1 MYFFGKNGKNIIVVL
16 LKFNMISLS
25 WIIDI
30 SLWNY
35 LSSCVGPIFL
45 KKKRLMWIDFCT
57 IYQFP
62 PMSHHKFHDFTV
74 NAFMICNSVVFT
86 TGSTDGRIHCWN
98 TETGVKVAV
107 MNADHPGPIQ
117 CLQFNPKYM
126 MLASACSNMVQ
137 FLCSIYFVDCAAF
150 WLC

>member
-1 MYFFGKNGKNIIVVL
+1 MKL
-16 LKFNMISLS
+16 LKFMCGAN
-25 WIIDI
+25 
-30 SLWNY
+30 
-35 LSSCVGPIFL
+35 FK
-45 KKKRLMWIDFCT
+45 KKKRVNGDRFLWVTLVLFINSCQWAIINFM
-57 IYQFP
+57 YRYN
-62 PMSHHKFHDFTV
+62 DFTV
-74 NAFMICNSVVFT
+74 NALMICNSVVFT